1 MPFTTFHLI
10 AGTSIKSVVP
20 HYFSFSTFALTNAL
34 IDSEVLY
41 FLFKTGIPSHKLF
54 HTFFGATLIGI
65 FVGMFCKPICEFG
78 LTVWNKTL
86 RMEKLWWFRTEV
98 KISKFAS
105 LSGALIGAY
114 SQLILD
120 SIMHRDM
127 YPFFPFSDYNGL
139 QRIISV
145 GTLHDLCT
153 GLFVLGILIFVFRKL
168 VIRTWSLKM

>member
-10 AGTSIKSVVP
+10 AGTSAKSVSP
-20 HYFSFSTFALTNAL
+20 HYFSFSTFALTNVI

-41 FLFKTGIPSHKLF
+41 YLFMTGIPSHKFF
-54 HTFFGATLIGI
+54 HTFFGVTFIGI

-78 LTVWNKTL
+78 LRVWNKTL
-86 RMEKLWWFRTEV
+86 RMEKFSWFRTE
-98 KISKFAS
+98 ITIQKFAAW
-105 LSGALIGAY
+105 SGALIGAY

-127 YPFFPFSDYNGL
+127 SPFFPFSDYNSL
-139 QRIISV
+139 HKVISV

-168 VIRTWSLKM
+168 VIRV